1 MLLVAPAIA
10 YTGSVDYPELFK
22 YSDQKNANLETALQ
36 SISSSFRNN
45 SVPITQELLAAIMAT
60 LDKEVEV
67 ANYLPVEEKGDYGMG
82 ANCTFKIKGS
92 CKSTPYDGGADYK
105 GRGYIQI
112 TGKSNYQTYCG
123 SDCVGTSSPE
133 ADVCGCKNQKYC
145 TFTDAVTCPQV
156 KALQPDYAAKIFAS
170 FYVKSPTG
178 KDLVLL
184 SKAKNY
190 NAVGK
195 AINGGEAY
203 ASDFNYIASGYLT
216 LFENNPD
223 KTNLLLTWL
232 NSGTSGAEHRPLL
245 LEQIALGEGT
255 DNATA
260 KGHQFD
266 SGYDVPFD
274 YGKYGRPS
282 TPLTKMTVREVMDF
296 QAQMI
301 AAQIKAG
308 IDPKDASGAVGK
320 YQINQTNLLDL
331 MNRFNPGISLD
342 TKFNVL
348 TQDMLAISILDKR
361 GYNEWL
367 DGKKSDHDFQKNLAK
382 EWASVADPDTGKSYY
397 GGQNIGTTDA
407 QIKEAMAQSKSIWTS
422 YICGCYAKLGR
433 VCPY

>member
-1 MLLVAPAIA
+1 MKKQYHLIVLICLCIAGVTSTTFADSNSQAAATLLDRIVLGEGTSDAAAQEHGLASDYDITYAYGQYNPPDSKPLSEMTIGEVKQLQQQMIA
-10 YTGSVDYPELFK
+10 NQAGNKLKSSAVGK
-22 YSDQKNANLETALQ
+22 YQLIAETLEVQQKILGLPDDTKFDAA
-36 SISSSFRNN
+36 
-45 SVPITQELLAAIMAT
+45 TQELFGLSLLEKRGFSKWIDGTITDHDFQKNLA
-60 LDKEVEV
+60 KEWASV
-67 ANYLPVEEKGDYGMG
+67 ADPD
-82 ANCTFKIKGS
+82 
-92 CKSTPYDGGADYK
+92 
-105 GRGYIQI
+105 
-112 TGKSNYQTYCG
+112 TGKSYYGQN
-123 SDCVGTSSPE
+123 VGT
-133 ADVCGCKNQKYC
+133 
-145 TFTDAVTCPQV
+145 TDAQIKEAMAQT
-156 KALQPDYAAKIFAS
+156 KTAALA
-170 FYVKSPTG
+170 
-178 KDLVLL
+178 
-184 SKAKNY
+184 
-190 NAVGK
+190 
-195 AINGGEAY
+195 
-203 ASDFNYIASGYLT
+203 
-216 LFENNPD
+216 
-223 KTNLLLTWL
+223 
-232 NSGTSGAEHRPLL
+232 GTSGAEHRPLL

-266 SGYDVPFD
+266 SGYDVPFA

-282 TPLTKMTVREVMDF
+282 TPLTKMTIREVMDF

-320 YQINQTNLLDL
+320 YQITQTNLLDL

-348 TQDMLAISILDKR
+348 TQDMLAISILDKS

-367 DGKKSDHDFQKNLAK
+367 ERKKSDHDFQKNLAK

-407 QIKEAMAQSKSIWTS
+407 QIKEAMAQSKSGWTS